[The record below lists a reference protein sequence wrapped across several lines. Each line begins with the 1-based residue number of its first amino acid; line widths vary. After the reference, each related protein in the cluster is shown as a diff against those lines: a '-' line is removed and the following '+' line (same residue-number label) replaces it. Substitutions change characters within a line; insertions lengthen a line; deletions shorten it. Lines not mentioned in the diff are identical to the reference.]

1 MKWTDEQSVRRAA
14 ELLKASASVA
24 TEAAR
29 LLYGT
34 KRWKSWSKDTN
45 LLAAHLQ
52 TKAESL
58 DAEVSDSPIV
68 TDEHE
73 WPARSGIVDASSHE
87 TDDSSLGS

>member
-1 MKWTDEQSVRRAA
+1 MDRRTVRQESGRTAQGIGERCDRGSAIVVRHEALEVVEQGH
-14 ELLKASASVA
+14 
-24 TEAAR
+24 
-29 LLYGT
+29 Y
-34 KRWKSWSKDTN
+34 